1 MGAPPRRRPERRPA
15 ILDAAFQHF
24 AQYGFRRASMGE
36 IARGAG
42 LSRAALYLHFPT
54 KEALFRALV
63 QDLHARALA
72 SATARAATDVGLET
86 GVLAIL
92 EEKSLRLFEV
102 LRTTAHAAEFLD
114 ENDRLCGDL
123 AAQAAR
129 GYGTLLA
136 RVLAAADRRGELA
149 LARQHLRPDG
159 AAELLL
165 AAAEGLKARS
175 LATLTPAQFRRRLA
189 QLVHVLLSGL
199 AR

>member
-1 MGAPPRRRPERRPA
+1 MAAPPRRRPERRPA
-15 ILDAAFQHF
+15 ILDAAFRHF

-36 IARGAG
+36 IARGAS

-72 SATARAATDVGLET
+72 SATARATDVGLEA

-136 RVLAAADRRGELA
+136 RVLAAGDRSGELA
-149 LARQHLRPDG
+149 LARRHLRPDG
-159 AAELLL
+159 ATELLL

-199 AR
+199 AP